1 MIDKIKSLA
10 RFFSRAKLISDSEK
24 SSFVDFVEKK
34 TNYPDYG
41 SWSHKPDRVPQL
53 DLLDLKTI
61 VWLVDNHGKRDIPI
75 HSKRL
80 MKKINES
87 MSVYEREKELIKNHE
102 NNN

>member
-1 MIDKIKSLA
+1 MIDKIKGLA
-10 RFFSRAKLISDSEK
+10 RFFSRAKLISDSRK
-24 SSFVDFVEKK
+24 VTKDLIK
-34 TNYPDYG
+34 TNYPEYG
-41 SWSHKPDRVPQL
+41 DWSHKPDRVPQL

-61 VWLVDNHGKRDIPI
+61 VWLVDNHGQREIPI

-87 MSVYEREKELIKNHE
+87 MSVYEWEKGLIKNHE

>member
-1 MIDKIKSLA
+1 MFNKIKSLA
-10 RFFSRAKLISDSEK
+10 RFFSRAKPIDGPLFENTTEPGVAELGLNFKNWDHRPS
-24 SSFVDFVEKK
+24 
-34 TNYPDYG
+34 
-41 SWSHKPDRVPQL
+41 RVPQL

-61 VWLVDNHGKRDIPI
+61 VWLVDNYGERDIPI

-87 MSVYEREKELIKNHE
+87 MSVYEWEKELIKNHE